1 MSAAALI
8 GDQLILEEDYDE
20 NYIASEQEI
29 FEYAREIGIDPDTEP
44 DLLWLA
50 REGIVAPLPPE
61 WKPCQD
67 VTGEIYYFNF
77 STGQSTW
84 DHPCDEHYRRL
95 VGQERERTQLT
106 AAAGAPGDKK
116 KEKKKTKKEK
126 KEKKENKKKK
136 EPLRTPGALSS
147 SLGPLP
153 SPLGSLAP
161 LRGLDAPLQ
170 GPLSGSAPALR
181 GSLSSSGGL
190 EPLRTSSRG
199 LRGSGAL
206 SVLGSRQEEK
216 VLLDL
221 PAFNDENNED
231 NVSENEPDSRGSD
244 RPLKNLHFDLDDLG
258 AGLKDEGSEGSDL
271 VPPEER
277 TEPELQDLAMS
288 GDQSPELPSKQEPL
302 KGGHMRLSPQASGG
316 KHPPSAEPDD
326 SEEIEEELHEVE
338 EEKEAKGGAVK
349 EGKEE
354 KEGEQRGSGAAVEG
368 EKGGASDEVEEDSWD
383 GEKEGKV
390 SGNVKHRNEEEGSD
404 GGQKS
409 DRRVESRDRK
419 TTEESDEDDGNST
432 EEKEEVQMVE
442 EDEDGSSE
450 VAEKRFRSG
459 QDGGKAEEEEDKT
472 DDERDISEAGDTESE
487 KKKVEVIRRGGQ
499 KKEEDE
505 EGVSEEVLD
514 RCSLSQ
520 RKLTESDEE
529 ALERCVKSEG
539 EETEGEGVETEDGL
553 RASESD
559 DEAVEVFKRETPTAE
574 PGLEPP
580 RQTRAAPTDP
590 MNSVNAKPL
599 LRAED
604 SEASR
609 ELEETSFSVDVK
621 LSKKV
626 PEIKDLNGRIGQQE
640 KSEEKE
646 EVDTDTDERHVQA
659 KSKDEPLVHEVSRL
673 VLHQSS
679 PSLSFSGSS
688 HSEEIPLER
697 GEPPGLQRPQ
707 SSRGRLVR
715 TSNTQLD
722 DAEVYVKNRETTI
735 LKDREKKEDGDRGEE
750 EDEERLK
757 RNTERELEGERER
770 MQKEKERR
778 IQILQDELRR
788 EEEQEERRL
797 KEQSEERLRTL
808 RQRLLSRRTE
818 EEARLS
824 RESDQKLEELKQSV
838 KKEREEQQQQIREES
853 KAILKELQVS
863 VEEERAAARS
873 QLEDEKRRDLER
885 LKEESEGE
893 LQAERRRLQRERED
907 QVNSIKQEARSTERR
922 RELMMSPRPEHQLA
936 EYHRE
941 LGEVLQEVREEVQRD
956 HERKLEQLKDD
967 HRREMSSIREKYLD
981 EETAQREQMLS
992 ALKDDR
998 ERLQASHTL
1007 QLEKLRLQ
1015 LDAQIQKTQLAHSRK
1030 ESELKDLADQLELR
1044 EKELKSQEALLLTKA
1059 ADLRRRRQKLGEEE
1073 QEVDS
1078 QLEALPR
1085 LIHER
1090 DQLKEA
1096 LREEKAQA
1104 RELVQVAREERNEA
1118 RGQERRLK
1126 EERDRAREENRRL
1139 KEENG
1144 RLQSKVALLQERCQR
1159 LSLRLSELDQE
1170 AGVKSSPRSER
1181 NKKKEQETAPPADH
1195 KEPLLHVDDL
1205 DEPPLSPVPDSHSSM
1220 DEFRPYI
1227 SSHGATIQKTKL
1239 FLERESSRLQE
1250 RQAALQA
1257 AAQSSSSQGP
1267 THPGGMTQEMIRS
1280 LQQEA
1285 RNVAELQQTV
1295 QTGNSLLR
1303 RQEEQLQQLESS
1315 MAEEP
1320 LFEDLSRHAGERKV
1334 TFDVTESDLSSAVDP
1349 PDAAGHHPTVPAKVQ
1364 ELAESLQQ
1372 ISSQLNTVLGALGSL
1387 AQGQGTVN
1395 HPTSASAPAI
1405 PNMHHLSASSLGP
1418 PPPPA
1423 ARVSQ
1428 PPWAWPPHSES
1439 STAMPLFSTP
1449 ISGGLRASDELINSR
1464 WSSIFPGASI
1474 DQATSSTQRSSPAY
1488 SLYTPISDHDSWST
1502 KRSLQMDGQR
1512 LQGLIDGNKRWL
1524 EMRKKDTSIPLFTR
1538 YRAPSS
1544 KTGLVQL
1551 GLSDNNQ
1558 IRVYHY

>member
-288 GDQSPELPSKQEPL
+288 GDQSPELPSKQ
-302 KGGHMRLSPQASGG
+302 
-316 KHPPSAEPDD
+316 
-326 SEEIEEELHEVE
+326 
-338 EEKEAKGGAVK
+338 
-349 EGKEE
+349 
-354 KEGEQRGSGAAVEG
+354 
-368 EKGGASDEVEEDSWD
+368 
-383 GEKEGKV
+383 
-390 SGNVKHRNEEEGSD
+390 
-404 GGQKS
+404 
-409 DRRVESRDRK
+409 
-419 TTEESDEDDGNST
+419 
-432 EEKEEVQMVE
+432 
-442 EDEDGSSE
+442 
-450 VAEKRFRSG
+450 
-459 QDGGKAEEEEDKT
+459 
-472 DDERDISEAGDTESE
+472 
-487 KKKVEVIRRGGQ
+487 
-499 KKEEDE
+499 
-505 EGVSEEVLD
+505 
-514 RCSLSQ
+514 
-520 RKLTESDEE
+520 
-529 ALERCVKSEG
+529 
-539 EETEGEGVETEDGL
+539 
-553 RASESD
+553 
-559 DEAVEVFKRETPTAE
+559 
-574 PGLEPP
+574 
-580 RQTRAAPTDP
+580 
-590 MNSVNAKPL
+590 
-599 LRAED
+599 D